1 MMINGSATS
10 SLLRHLRRGKASLCE
25 VGSMNKFKV
34 GLTLAAGAVVAL
46 LTSPQAW
53 AGPCTISGS
62 GPTVGC
68 TADGLTFLGTATPSN
83 QGNARVSSIESF
95 LSGLGFTSETY
106 LGRAG
111 GSSPV
116 SVTGANSTSGTWMFN
131 PGTTGDVAAFIAIH
145 AGNGSTD
152 EVWEINTPANSG
164 SWGTFES
171 VTLSNFDLFGIPVSA
186 PEPASLALFG
196 GALVGLGVIR
206 CRRKAKASL
215 GLLEAALT

>member
-1 MMINGSATS
+1 
-10 SLLRHLRRGKASLCE
+10 
-25 VGSMNKFKV
+25 MNKFKV

-53 AGPCTISGS
+53 GGPCTTSGF

-68 TADGLTFLGTATPSN
+68 TADGLTFLGTAAPSN
-83 QGNARVSSIESF
+83 QGNALVSSIESF
-95 LSGLGFTSETY
+95 LSGLGFTGETY

-116 SVTGANSTSGTWMFN
+116 SVTGNQGANSTSGTWVFN
-131 PGTTGDVAAFIAIH
+131 PGTTGDVAALIAIH
-145 AGNGSTD
+145 AGSGNTD

-171 VTLSNFDLFGIPVSA
+171 ATLSNFDLFGIPVSA

-196 GALVGLGVIR
+196 SALVGMGVIR
-206 CRRKAKASL
+206 CRRKAKANL
-215 GLLEAALT
+215 GLLEAALTQLGLESR